1 MTFESSYRNPDG
13 TFPPDRT
20 HKAHPHNS
28 WLSSYNDTMSFT
40 ATDFT
45 SILFSFMLGGF
56 VGLVVGRFIEKIFDR
71 MDAVPMKLRLLLAFL
86 ILSATSIAFEL
97 FLEQSGIA
105 LMMAFALGFGLVTT
119 LHELIFP
126 DSGKE

>member
-1 MTFESSYRNPDG
+1 
-13 TFPPDRT
+13 
-20 HKAHPHNS
+20 
-28 WLSSYNDTMSFT
+28 MSFT

-45 SILFSFMLGGF
+45 SILFSFMLGGV
-56 VGLVVGRFIEKIFDR
+56 VGYVVGRFVEKIFDR
-71 MDAVPMKLRLLLAFL
+71 LDAVPMQLRLLMAFL
-86 ILSATSIAFEL
+86 ILSATSISFEL

-119 LHELIFP
+119 LHEHIFP

>member
-1 MTFESSYRNPDG
+1 
-13 TFPPDRT
+13 
-20 HKAHPHNS
+20 
-28 WLSSYNDTMSFT
+28 MSFT